1 MSDFLQKEW
10 ESKTAL
16 FTIKTKITSIHYIY
30 IYIHKS
36 FLYKLRVSRDSHISA
51 SKRKHNFSVH
61 VCMMSGVRSQP
72 RLPPH
77 ICSTF
82 LSSVLISPSTW
93 WDVPRGSGEG
103 VGVQR
108 SDLHRFKFV
117 GEDVE
122 DVVKF
127 LIALCSVGLCAGLTP
142 EQPQGKLCP
151 ESLQQLGDRLPASCW
166 SRCLISVYLTLQQ
179 ALTAKNLYDQI
190 CRRKKKKQNTTG
202 HSCRC
207 VCVPVSR
214 VCACCW

>member
-1 MSDFLQKEW
+1 
-10 ESKTAL
+10 
-16 FTIKTKITSIHYIY
+16 
-30 IYIHKS
+30 
-36 FLYKLRVSRDSHISA
+36 
-51 SKRKHNFSVH
+51 
-61 VCMMSGVRSQP
+61 MSGLRPQP
-72 RLPPH
+72 RLPRH
-77 ICSTF
+77 IRSTF
-82 LSSVLISPSTW
+82 LSSVLISPSAW
-93 WDVPRGSGEG
+93 WDGPRGSGEG

-127 LIALCSVGLCAGLTP
+127 LVALCSVGLCAGLTP

-151 ESLQQLGDRLPASCW
+151 ESLQQLRDGLPASCW
-166 SRCLISVYLTLQQ
+166 SRCLISVYLTFTTSPHCKELVWTDLQKD
-179 ALTAKNLYDQI
+179 L
-190 CRRKKKKQNTTG
+190 RKKKNTTG